1 MWQCILT
8 MLFPIEEGYMVVV
21 RDRVAHKQPADAA
34 DIMVKHLRPDKTLP
48 IIFTMEDKRAQKQV
62 AQKDW
67 DQAAVQL
74 ERYFTINRQQT
85 PPTSWSSTC
94 GPRIILRF
102 L

>member
-67 DQAAVQL
+67 DC
-74 ERYFTINRQQT
+74 RYIQ
-85 PPTSWSSTC
+85 
-94 GPRIILRF
+94 RIWE
-102 L
+102 